1 MEPLVEHSLGHRTMS
16 PAVQS
21 QVRRPVGRAILVVCV
36 SALLITPW
44 ALAQEGPGPGASLA
58 DLAFIAGAWKG
69 ELGGAVIEEQWSA
82 PEGDHM
88 MGMFRFVK
96 DGKVTFYEMQSIEQN
111 EGPPVLRIKHY
122 HPGLRGWEEKD
133 EAVTFTLRQ
142 VEGQRAVFD
151 EDDRSTQLIYQ
162 LSDGRLSI
170 ELVKTKAGQTTSQR
184 FDFGPLD

>member
-1 MEPLVEHSLGHRTMS
+1 MNPLVDPQHGRRTIPPTLRFRRS
-16 PAVQS
+16 P
-21 QVRRPVGRAILVVCV
+21 RLAILMGYVLT
-36 SALLITPW
+36 LLITPW
-44 ALAQEGPGPGASLA
+44 ALAQESEAPKTGLA

-69 ELGGAVIEEQWSA
+69 ELGGAVIEEHWSA
-82 PEGDHM
+82 PEGDNM